1 MKNDAT
7 TTFLLFIFF
16 SFCFLAFFIDPFYVV
31 EMAVQCSNQRSNS
44 SAITTQKY
52 IKPKIL
58 QKYYESGLLL
68 LLLLQRK
75 RTGPAAI
82 YDLTR
87 AEIAAG

>member
-31 EMAVQCSNQRSNS
+31 EMAMQCSNQRSNS

-68 LLLLQRK
+68 LQRK